1 MTDEFIL
8 SVEYN
13 GHEHQL
19 KANMISWGYT
29 HKFRVLVNEMEVFFE
44 PDEEGSY
51 RAVMMPGQ
59 DEKALKK
66 IDRGLMHAIQESIE
80 KVLA

>member
-13 GHEHQL
+13 GEEHQL
-19 KANMISWGYT
+19 KANMIPQGYS
-29 HKFRVLVNEMEVFFE
+29 HKFRVILNDTDVFFE

-51 RAVMMPGQ
+51 RAIMMPGQ
-59 DEKALKK
+59 EEKALEK
-66 IDRGLMHAIQESIE
+66 IDRGFMQAIQESIE
-80 KVLA
+80 KVLE